1 MNALVEAVKLYRAQ
15 HGTAK
20 IPKKGTAGYEAFDK
34 IYKSLKKSKEEHK
47 IKTSEDEKLGA
58 EVHGLKDKIEHHEH
72 EHEYMKHLS
81 PMQKLKLQHLH
92 SHPLPLLHHYLSIG
106 NKPMLRLD

>member
-34 IYKSLKKSKEEHK
+34 NI
-47 IKTSEDEKLGA
+47 
-58 EVHGLKDKIEHHEH
+58 
-72 EHEYMKHLS
+72 
-81 PMQKLKLQHLH
+81 
-92 SHPLPLLHHYLSIG
+92 
-106 NKPMLRLD
+106 RR